1 MNMKSSVKLSPCP
14 WDGIVVTIVAALA
27 VILAVVLMQQAGA
40 STGNLTCTITQNG
53 KVLKSVALSNITEGK
68 QETCTVKGNYTAV
81 VQMENDRV
89 RIKSSTCTTQDC
101 VHTGWISK
109 PGQSIVCL
117 PNRLVI
123 SLSGGS
129 SSSGNSSSGVDV
141 VLGRETGEQE

>member
-53 KVLKSVALSNITEGK
+53 KVLKSVVLSNITEGK

-101 VHTGWISK
+101 VHTGWIDRKS
-109 PGQSIVCL
+109 
-117 PNRLVI
+117 
-123 SLSGGS
+123 
-129 SSSGNSSSGVDV
+129 V
-141 VLGRETGEQE
+141 V